1 MTPMAVFSRPGKSH
15 NLSIGIVGLPN
26 VGKSTLFNSLTKR
39 CVPAENFPFCT
50 IDPEEGRV
58 EYPDERFQFLVDL
71 HKPKSH
77 IPGYLS
83 IFDIAG
89 LIKGASKGEGL
100 GNEFLDQIRRTDGI
114 FHVVRCFDDPEITH
128 VDGDTNPLR
137 DVKIIKDELRFKD
150 LNFIEN
156 TIEKHKRETIVD
168 PIKKKFETQIY
179 KKLKDVLEEKWAN
192 EVEWTQDEIKFISSL
207 NLLTT
212 KEVIYLANITEDE
225 YTNNI
230 ENIHLKNLLNAEKN
244 VLKFS
249 ATNLSD
255 DFIVNLIKF
264 GYVSMGLIT
273 YFTAS
278 VKEVKAWTI
287 RAKTKAP
294 KAASVIHTD
303 FEKNFIK
310 AEVMSFSDLK
320 KFGNEQNTKK
330 AGKYHQKGREY
341 IVEDGDII
349 LFKIGQPSRRKG

>member
-1 MTPMAVFSRPGKSH
+1 MTIFSRPGKSH
-15 NLSIGIVGLPN
+15 NLSVGIVGLPN
-26 VGKSTLFNSLTKR
+26 VGKSTLFNALTKR
-39 CVPAENFPFCT
+39 SVPAENFPFCT

-58 EYPDERFQFLVDL
+58 EYPDERFEFLVNL
-71 HKPKSH
+71 YKPKSQ

-114 FHVVRCFDDPEITH
+114 FHVVRCFDDPQITH
-128 VDGDTNPLR
+128 VDGDTNPIR
-137 DVKIIKDELRFKD
+137 DVKIVKDELRFKD
-150 LNFIEN
+150 LKFIEKS
-156 TIEKHKRETIVD
+156 IEKHKRETIVD
-168 PIKKKFETQIY
+168 PIKKKFETQTY
-179 KKLKDVLEEKWAN
+179 TKLRDVLEEKWAN
-192 EVEWTQDEIKFISSL
+192 EINWTQEEVKFISSL

-212 KEVIYLANITEDE
+212 KEVIYLANITEEE

-230 ENIHLKNLLNAEKN
+230 ENVHLKKLLNAEKN

-255 DFIVNLIKF
+255 DFIVKLIKF
-264 GYVSMGLIT
+264 GYESLGLIT
-273 YFTAS
+273 YFTGS
-278 VKEVKAWTI
+278 PKEVKAWTI
-287 RAKTKAP
+287 RLGTKAP

-310 AEVMSFSDLK
+310 AEIMSFSDLK

-330 AGKYHQKGREY
+330 AGKYLQKGRDY

-349 LFKIGQPSRRKG
+349 LFKIGRASKRK